1 MTEERSLYKRVTA
14 SGIIRTGAGVLRIVN
29 IAGTDSAATGGSV
42 EIYDGTDDTGT
53 LLHSEYV
60 AAAALPNR
68 PIDFDDVQVT
78 TGIYVKIITSADV
91 AVGVAYL

>member
-1 MTEERSLYKRVTA
+1 MNEERSLYKRVTA
-14 SGIIRTGAGVLRIVN
+14 SAIIRSGAGVLRMVN
-29 IAGTDSAATGGSV
+29 IAGTDTAATAGSV
-42 EIYDGTDDTGT
+42 EIYDGIDATGT
-53 LLHSEYV
+53 LLHTEFI

-68 PIDFDDVQVT
+68 PIDFDDVAVS

>member
-14 SGIIRTGAGVLRIVN
+14 SGIIRTGAGVLRIAN
-29 IAGTDSAATGGSV
+29 IAGTDSAATAGSV
-42 EIYDGTDDTGT
+42 EIYDGSDDTGT

-68 PIDFDDVQVT
+68 SIDFDDVSVT
-78 TGIYVKIITSADV
+78 TGIYVKIIASADV